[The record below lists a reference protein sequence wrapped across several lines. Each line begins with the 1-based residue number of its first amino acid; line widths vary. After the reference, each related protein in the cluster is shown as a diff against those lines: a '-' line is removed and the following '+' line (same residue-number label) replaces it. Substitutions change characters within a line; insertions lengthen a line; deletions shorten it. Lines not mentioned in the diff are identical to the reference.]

1 MTAFRKMIAT
11 GVAALTMAAAP
22 GFAHAA
28 SSFEGI
34 WNRGDGKARVR
45 IKPCGGGLCAVNIW
59 IRQGTP
65 HEKVGDILE
74 MKVSETQPSHWTG
87 TAYDPQRKLN
97 MKLTVKVTDSSM
109 VTRGCL
115 LMGLACKSMTWTRA
129 DDA

>member
-1 MTAFRKMIAT
+1 MTAFRKT
-11 GVAALTMAAAP
+11 LAAGAAVLTMTAAP
-22 GFAHAA
+22 GIAQAA
-28 SSFEGI
+28 ISFEGI

-74 MKVSETQPSHWTG
+74 MKVNETQPSQWTG